1 MVCLLYATVHELKKF
16 IELSA
21 LQALQLAYNTGGVQV
36 FLHIVLCF
44 TGNQV
49 QHPQYLAFHRLLRS
63 LSSSLQ
69 SFSALTNLNSHTALQ
84 SLASHTYCDK

>member
-1 MVCLLYATVHELKKF
+1 MVCLLYAAVHELKKF

-49 QHPQYLAFHRLLRS
+49 PAPTIPCISQATQVPLEFLAVLLCS
-63 LSSSLQ
+63 DQ
-69 SFSALTNLNSHTALQ
+69 SEQPHSIAKLGISYVLR
-84 SLASHTYCDK
+84 